1 MLKWI
6 LICIGALVVILLG
19 IGGYAW
25 IVMNRPMDQNSAM
38 GRAYE
43 DNFKKEFVS
52 GCETNAAKAA
62 GNVDATMQAK
72 FAVMCSCAADAT
84 YEEYKDQPPIKLITL
99 ADDPEAQQKIQTTM
113 RQCAQ
118 QAGIQ

>member
-6 LICIGALVVILLG
+6 LICIGALVVIVLG
-19 IGGYAW
+19 IGTYAW
-25 IVMNRPMDQNSAM
+25 IMMSRPMDPNSTM

-43 DNFKKEFVS
+43 DNFKKQFVS

-72 FAVMCSCAADAT
+72 FAAMCACAADAT
-84 YEEYKDQPPIKLITL
+84 YEEYKDQPPIKLI
-99 ADDPEAQQKIQTTM
+99 AIASDPAAQEKIETTM